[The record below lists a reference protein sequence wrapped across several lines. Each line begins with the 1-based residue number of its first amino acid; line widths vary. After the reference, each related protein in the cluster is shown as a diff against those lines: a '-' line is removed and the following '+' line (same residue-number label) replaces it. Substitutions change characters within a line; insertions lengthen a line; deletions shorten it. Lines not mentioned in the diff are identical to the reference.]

1 MSRLPEELALEVE
14 LRRPRRRRRD
24 PLPRGRG
31 AGRLGRHGKG
41 RGGETLLLGGVARRQ
56 RSTVKVSYAE
66 RGRGARW
73 RAHGAYL
80 AREGAQRPGEKGR
93 GFDAQRGGPGLGEA
107 LEGWGAAGDARLF
120 KLVVSPEQSARLDLR
135 AHGRALVAGMEQ
147 DLGTRLE
154 WVAIDHHNTDHPHLH
169 ILVRGRDDQGRPLTL
184 DPEYIKKGIR
194 ERSEALATQAL
205 GWRTGAEI
213 RASRARAVERIQFT
227 ELDRALPRRAG
238 PDRILPAR
246 ALAADHPGQ
255 EEYRRQERRRLAFL
269 ERLSLAKPIGR
280 DAWELSPSLETA
292 LRDAQRVTD
301 IVKSRARHGAWLA
314 NPHLPFVVTRIEPG
328 MGLTGRVVGTGL
340 ADELSDRRYLLLEGR
355 DRLHY
360 IVQSAAIERARGE
373 GTLRL
378 GQAVTL
384 TGRVVSR
391 AWRDITTVDIRVLP
405 RGGAERAGS
414 QPAGVDRTER
424 LPTLDVLQRT
434 EPRPIQRAGNLPGL
448 VYRGPLVT
456 YAIDT
461 RGVRYAGLDT
471 GRELTAIPASRV
483 SIAVGRNV
491 RATGRE
497 MKDENRDRRRLVW
510 RFAYDERAQARQRG
524 RG

>member
-1 MSRLPEELALEVE
+1 MYRSRRASSMGRCQRLTPGTLS
-14 LRRPRRRRRD
+14 RGRWFFFFSSRRRHTRCSRD
-24 PLPRGRG
+24 WSSD
-31 AGRLGRHGKG
+31 
-41 RGGETLLLGGVARRQ
+41 VC
-56 RSTVKVSYAE
+56 SS
-66 RGRGARW
+66 
-73 RAHGAYL
+73 
-80 AREGAQRPGEKGR
+80 
-93 GFDAQRGGPGLGEA
+93 
-107 LEGWGAAGDARLF
+107 
-120 KLVVSPEQSARLDLR
+120 DL
-135 AHGRALVAGMEQ
+135 
-147 DLGTRLE
+147 
-154 WVAIDHHNTDHPHLH
+154 
-169 ILVRGRDDQGRPLTL
+169 
-184 DPEYIKKGIR
+184 
-194 ERSEALATQAL
+194 L

-213 RASRARAVERIQFT
+213 RASRAQAVERIQFT
-227 ELDRALPRRAG
+227 ELDRALLRRAG

-269 ERLSLAKPIGR
+269 ERLSLAKQIGR
-280 DAWELSPSLETA
+280 DAWQLSPSLETA

-328 MGLTGRVVGTGL
+328 KVLTGRVVGTGL

-378 GQAVTL
+378 GQRVTL
-384 TGRVVSR
+384 TGRAVTR
-391 AWRDITTVDIRVLP
+391 AGRDVTTVDIRVLP

-414 QPAGVDRTER
+414 ELARADRTER
-424 LPTLDVLQRT
+424 LPTLDELQRT
-434 EPRPIQRAGNLPGL
+434 EPRPIQRAGTLPGL
-448 VYRGPLVT
+448 VYRGRLVA

-461 RGVRYAGLDT
+461 RGVRYAVLDT

-483 SIAVGRNV
+483 SIAVGRSV

-497 MKDENRDRRRLVW
+497 MKEENRNRHRLVW
-510 RFAYDERAQARQRG
+510 RFAYDERARSEEHTSELQSPLQLVCRLLL
-524 RG
+524 